1 MNKKQQRN
9 LIFILG
15 ALAALGPFSID
26 TYLPGFPS
34 MAEDLN
40 TTISRISLTLTSY
53 FIGISVGQLA
63 YGPLLDRYGRK
74 KPLILGLGLY
84 FLTSLACIFVPNID
98 LLIALRLLQA
108 LGGCVGM
115 VATRAIVRDRFEVNE
130 IARAFSSL
138 ILVMGVAPIV
148 APTVGGYIANSLGWR
163 YIFVLLSAFSAILI
177 IVLHNFL
184 SESKEPDHTVSL
196 KFASIVRNYWLVLK
210 NRDFILYGMA
220 GSMAMAGLFVY
231 IAGSPFV
238 FMELLGFSEKS
249 YGWIF
254 GINAFGFI
262 AGSQLN
268 RQVLKKR
275 DSEKV
280 TIITAVLMF
289 AISLLALGGSALDML
304 STFAFCA
311 SLFGFMFFLGF
322 VNPNTTAMALTP
334 FESNAGV
341 ASALIGSIRMLG
353 GALSTGLIGLL
364 HDGSMYPMLILMFA
378 CAAIVILLVFGARI
392 SARTHSLATSQE

>member
-1 MNKKQQRN
+1 MNNKQQLN
-9 LIFILG
+9 LIIILG

-26 TYLPGFPS
+26 TYLPGFPAIS
-34 MAEDLN
+34 EDLN
-40 TTISRISLTLTSY
+40 TSISKVSLTLTSY
-53 FIGISVGQLA
+53 FIGISVGQLI
-63 YGPLLDRYGRK
+63 YGPLLDRFGRK

-84 FLTSLACIFVPNID
+84 FLTSVACIFVPNID
-98 LLIALRLLQA
+98 LLIGLRLLQA

-115 VATRAIVRDRFEVNE
+115 VATRAIIRDRFEARE

-148 APTVGGYIANSLGWR
+148 APTIGGYIANALGWR
-163 YIFVLLSAFSAILI
+163 YIFVLLSLFSAILI
-177 IVLHNFL
+177 IILHNFL
-184 SESKEPDHTVSL
+184 SESKGPDQTVSL
-196 KFASIVRNYWLVLK
+196 KFSAIVQNYWEVLK
-210 NRDFILYGMA
+210 DREFVLYGFA

-249 YGWIF
+249 FGWLF
-254 GINAFGFI
+254 GLNAFGFI

-268 RQVLKKR
+268 RQFLKKR

-280 TIITAVLMF
+280 TLITSVLLF
-289 AISLLALGGSALDML
+289 LISLISLGAAALNLLG
-304 STFAFCA
+304 TFLLCA

-322 VNPNTTAMALTP
+322 VNPNTTAMALAP
-334 FESNAGV
+334 FERNAGV

-353 GALSTGLIGLL
+353 GALSTGLIGLI
-364 HDGSMYPMLILMFA
+364 HNGTVFPMLSLMFV
-378 CAAIVILLVFGARI
+378 CAAVVIILVFGARI
-392 SARTHSLATSQE
+392 TSQRQHLAASHE